1 MEVVHNQ
8 LETDISKLKI
18 AVLTGGIGSE
28 REISLQTGHC
38 VAEAL
43 KKAGLNIILSDVT
56 PDEMEILDDKEIDVF
71 FLALHGQFG
80 EDGQLQRILEEKNL
94 TYTGSGSTASK
105 LAFDK
110 MACKAVFDQA
120 DILTA
125 GAVKFNQDSD
135 REKIRAKLAGLGE
148 KFVVKPT
155 RQGSSVG
162 ITIVKNPDQAIVIAE
177 KTLAEFGDCMIEQY
191 IEGREITVG
200 ILGSMALPIIEIR
213 AKNGFYDY
221 HAKYIDDK
229 TEFLFDSINDTQLAE
244 SIQATAVKCFD
255 CLNCRDFA
263 RVDFILAKDE
273 KVYVLEVNTIPGL
286 TSHSLVPL
294 AVAKAKISMSE
305 LCTRIISSAMA
316 EKSELSE
323 TL

>member
-1 MEVVHNQ
+1 
-8 LETDISKLKI
+8 LETDISKFKI

-28 REISLQTGHC
+28 REISLQTGNF

-43 KKAGLNIILSDVT
+43 KKAGLDVILSDVT
-56 PDEMEILDDKEIDVF
+56 PDEVAILDDKDIDVF

-94 TYTGSGSTASK
+94 TYTGSGSAASK

-110 MACKAVFDQA
+110 MACKTVFDQA
-120 DILTA
+120 SILTPK
-125 GAVKFNQDSD
+125 AVEFDQDSD
-135 REKIRAKLAGLGE
+135 HEEIKAKLSQLGG
-148 KFVVKPT
+148 KFVVKPI

-162 ITIVKNPDQAIVIAE
+162 ITIVQNPDQVIAIAE
-177 KTLAEFGDCMIEQY
+177 KTLAEFSDCMIEQY
-191 IEGREITVG
+191 IAGREITVG
-200 ILGSMALPIIEIR
+200 ILGSMALPIIEIQ

-229 TEFLFDSINDTQLAE
+229 TEFLFDSINDAELAG

-255 CLNCRDFA
+255 CLGCRDFA
-263 RVDFILAKDE
+263 RVDFILDQDNKA
-273 KVYVLEVNTIPGL
+273 YVLEVNTIPGL

-305 LCTRIISSAMA
+305 LCTRIITSAMA
-316 EKSELSE
+316 EKSQLSE